1 MKGLPCILFLVE
13 IRVEPPNGGDR
24 YNVAPLESKKLG
36 LAHVDNDEESY
47 KTMKNVAVLG
57 AIGLLASSLFAQGLN
72 TGGQTKEDWEE
83 INFEFNSSILS
94 DGYPSLLRLADL
106 LGQHRDYRVKVTGHT
121 DYVGSSAYNEKLAL
135 KRAEAVK
142 AFLVRYGVVDNQIA
156 TAGDGKR
163 APEVDNKSKEG
174 RFMNRRVVL
183 TLTDGTG
190 RLIKEGGIA
199 DIIKAISDK
208 LDAMAKK
215 QEECCDQILKKLDK
229 LDDILAQLKNLQG
242 ENDKLRGEVGD
253 LRNQQNALKEQ
264 VNNLPKPLSA
274 SQTQDIAHTEAI
286 GAVDEGQKRNKKFS
300 IVSANIGPTY
310 GAGRTGGFNFNG
322 RGSFFSPFGGEGTR
336 AVQAQGE
343 YSYYPGRQE
352 GQFDIG
358 LVNRWGNLQAGA
370 FGSFKYLNFKD
381 NSSGGGLG
389 QAAFLIDY
397 IFSRGRIGLFTTKG
411 FKNFA
416 VLNQVQLGPESFLQ
430 TYARVVDQ
438 TGVNALIGV
447 WGNAYFEG
455 NIGYLRRHAIGNDRP
470 GGSFKL
476 VQPLNE
482 HVAFTAEAGLNES
495 LVNVKDSGRVV
506 FGFQVGNY
514 IHPKDYGKTKSPVPM
529 DIPRVRYELLTRRI
543 GNSPP
548 VANAGPDQIG
558 VAAGT
563 VTLDG
568 SASFDPDHDPIT
580 YQWSQIGGA
589 AVSLATPT
597 AATTT
602 FTAAAGQAYV
612 FKLTVTD
619 TGGLSSSATTRVT
632 GGNAVSA
639 LIVRFDATPSTISA
653 GQSSQLTW
661 IVQGASSVSI
671 SNGIGNVAA
680 TGSTTVTPAATTT
693 YTLTAVGP
701 SGNAT
706 ASATVTVGPGVV
718 GVGNPQ
724 IIRFEG
730 SPLNIQPGQQSTLS
744 WTTTGATQV
753 SISGVGAVTLNGS
766 TTVSPAQ
773 TTVYTLSATSSDGKT
788 VTAPVT
794 ITVASGTIPQI
805 VVFVATPSTID
816 AGSSTKLCWQV
827 TGATSIS
834 ITPGVGSNLN
844 ANDCATVSPTVTT
857 TYTLTATNATGQI
870 QANATVNVGAVRIL
884 SFTANPVTSTAAGNP
899 VVLSWTTSNADSV
912 VLIGSEVPAQTL
924 PANGS
929 FTVNPITNSVY
940 TLTAYGPGGQTVSG
954 TISVFVR

>member
-1 MKGLPCILFLVE
+1 L
-13 IRVEPPNGGDR
+13 
-24 YNVAPLESKKLG
+24 
-36 LAHVDNDEESY
+36 DNAEESY
-47 KTMKNVAVLG
+47 KTMRKLAAAG

-106 LGQHRDYRVKVTGHT
+106 LGQHRDYRVKVTGNT
-121 DYVGSSAYNEKLAL
+121 DYVGSGAYNDKLAL
-135 KRAEAVK
+135 KRADAVK
-142 AFLVRYGVVDNQIA
+142 AFLVKYGVADNQIT

-163 APEVDNKSKEG
+163 APEVDNKTKEG
-174 RFMNRRVVL
+174 RFMNRRVILAV
-183 TLTDGTG
+183 TDGAG
-190 RLIKEGGIA
+190 RLIKEGGIGE
-199 DIIKAISDK
+199 IIKAINDK
-208 LDAMAKK
+208 LDSMAKK
-215 QEECCDQILKKLDK
+215 QEDCCAQILKRLDK
-229 LDDILAQLKNLQG
+229 LDEILAQLTNLKG

-253 LRNQQNALKEQ
+253 LRNQQNALKDQ

-300 IVSANIGPTY
+300 IVGVNIGPTA
-310 GAGRTGGFNFNG
+310 GGGRTGSFNFNG
-322 RGSFFSPFGGEGTR
+322 RGAFFSPFGGEGTR

-343 YSYYPGRQE
+343 YSYYSGRQE

-370 FGSFKYLNFKD
+370 FTSFKYLNFKGYQ
-381 NSSGGGLG
+381 SGGGLG
-389 QAAFLIDY
+389 QAAFLVDY

-411 FKNFA
+411 FKNYA
-416 VLNQVQLGPESFLQ
+416 VLNQVQLGPESFTQ
-430 TYARVVDQ
+430 TYAQVVDQ
-438 TGVNALIGV
+438 TGINGLVGV
-447 WGNAYFEG
+447 WGNAYLEG
-455 NIGYLRRHAIGNDRP
+455 NIGYLRRHAPGVKDVP

-495 LVNVKDSGRVV
+495 FVNTASSGRIV

-514 IHPKDYGKTKSPVPM
+514 IHPKEYGKIKSPVPM
-529 DIPRVRYELLTRRI
+529 DIPRVRYEMLTRRV

-548 VANAGPDQIG
+548 VANAGPDQTVG
-558 VAAGT
+558 SGL

-568 SASFDPDHDPIT
+568 SASYDPDGDPIT
-580 YQWSQIGGA
+580 YQWLQIGGP
-589 AVSLATPT
+589 AVALSAPT
-597 AATTT
+597 AVKTT
-602 FTAAAGQAYV
+602 FTVVSGQSYV

-619 TGGLSSSATTRVT
+619 SGGLSSSATTRVT
-632 GGNAVSA
+632 SGTAASA
-639 LIVRFDATPSTISA
+639 LIVRFDATPSNITA

-661 IVQGASSVSI
+661 VVQGASSVSI
-671 SNGIGNVAA
+671 NNGVGNVAA
-680 TGSTTVTPAATTT
+680 TGSTTVTPSATTT

-701 SGNAT
+701 SGNVTAT
-706 ASATVTVGPGVV
+706 ATVTVGPVV
-718 GVGNPQ
+718 VVPGTPQ

-744 WTTTGATQV
+744 WTTSGATTV
-753 SISGVGAVTLNGS
+753 SISGVGSVTLNGS

-773 TTVYTLSATSSDGKT
+773 TTTYTLSATSSDGKT

-794 ITVASGTIPQI
+794 ITVSTGTVPQI
-805 VVFVATPSTID
+805 VVFVVTPSTID
-816 AGSSTKLCWQV
+816 PGSSAKLCWQV

-834 ITPGVGSNLN
+834 ITPGIGSNLN
-844 ANDCATVSPTVTT
+844 ANDCATVSPSATT
-857 TYTLTATNATGQI
+857 TYTLTAINATGQI
-870 QANATVNVGAVRIL
+870 QANATLNVGAVRIT
-884 SFTANPVTSTAAGNP
+884 SFTANPVTSTASGNP
-899 VVLSWTTSNADSV
+899 VVLSWTTQNATSV
-912 VLIGSEVPAQTL
+912 VLIGSEIGAQTL
-924 PANGS
+924 PVNGS
-929 FTVNPITNSVY
+929 FTVTPITNSVY